1 MDTQFQKN
9 EAETFQQADRFFKPL
24 MHTINDGIVITD
36 TTQKIVVAN
45 DVFCSFFGHPAREV
59 YKTGMT
65 VWLESFGSDALARW
79 YELEESVRLD
89 GHCRNIKFKML
100 SGKSTRFFNV
110 NASFIK
116 HPVADKTA
124 VISIWR
130 DITEHKEAEEA
141 LRESEEEYKSLIKN
155 IPSIVYKGYKDW
167 SVNFFDKKIESIT
180 GYNAKDFNSRKLK
193 WIDVIIEEDIE
204 NTKKSFI
211 EALNTEKSYVREY
224 RIKPKDGGI
233 CWIQERGQIVCD
245 KNGEIECVNGV
256 FFDITN
262 RKHAEEALQESE
274 AFNAS
279 LMNHAPNAILVL
291 NPDTSI
297 KYVNPAFEKMTGF
310 SYKELMGRKFP
321 YPWRIKE
328 TLDKTK
334 NDSKVAI
341 HKGVRKVEELF
352 QKKNGI
358 LFWVEITSAPVESG
372 GELKHYL
379 SNWVD
384 ITERKDAEE
393 QIRTLTQ
400 QLMKAQENERQMIS
414 RELHDRIGQDLS
426 MLKILCNNL
435 FDNHSEVPAEMRQG
449 ISQLSKILQD
459 SINSV
464 RDIAYDLRPSSLDQ
478 LGLVRTIY
486 QHCEDFSEKTG
497 LNVDFNSAG
506 MDELELDFDTEI
518 NLYRLVQ
525 ESLNNIMKHAD
536 AKQVSIKL
544 VASFPK
550 IILRIE
556 DDGKGFDKKN
566 RLAAA
571 TSEKRMGVR
580 SMKERV
586 SLLNGKMR
594 INSRPAKGT
603 KIFIEVPY
611 KG

>member
-1 MDTQFQKN
+1 MDTPFQKN
-9 EAETFQQADRFFKPL
+9 ETETFQQADRFFKAL

-36 TTQKIVVAN
+36 TTQKIVMAN
-45 DVFCSFFGHPAREV
+45 DAFCSFVGHPAREV
-59 YKTGMT
+59 YKTGMD
-65 VWLESFGSDALARW
+65 VWLESFGSEALTRW

-89 GHCRNIKFKML
+89 GHCRNIEFKML
-100 SGKSTRFFNV
+100 SGKSTRFFNI
-110 NASFIK
+110 NAFFLK
-116 HPVADKTA
+116 HPVDDKTA

-130 DITEHKEAEEA
+130 DITKHKEAEEA
-141 LRESEEEYKSLIKN
+141 LRESEKEYKSLIKN

-180 GYNAKDFNSRKLK
+180 GYNAKDFNSRKIK
-193 WIDVIIEEDIE
+193 WINVIVEEDIE

-211 EALNTEKSYVREY
+211 EALNTKKSYVREY

-233 CWIQERGQIVCD
+233 CWIQERGQIICD

-256 FFDITN
+256 FFDITE
-262 RKHAEEALQESE
+262 RKH
-274 AFNAS
+274 
-279 LMNHAPNAILVL
+279 
-291 NPDTSI
+291 
-297 KYVNPAFEKMTGF
+297 
-310 SYKELMGRKFP
+310 
-321 YPWRIKE
+321 
-328 TLDKTK
+328 
-334 NDSKVAI
+334 
-341 HKGVRKVEELF
+341 
-352 QKKNGI
+352 
-358 LFWVEITSAPVESG
+358 
-372 GELKHYL
+372 
-379 SNWVD
+379 
-384 ITERKDAEE
+384 AEE

-435 FDNHSEVPAEMRQG
+435 FDNHSEAPFEMRQG

-464 RDIAYDLRPSSLDQ
+464 RDIAYGLRPSSLDQ

-486 QHCEDFSEKTG
+486 QHCEDFSDKTG

-506 MDELELDFDTEI
+506 MDELKLDFDTEI

-536 AKQVSIKL
+536 AKQVTIKL